1 MLKVTLPEARRNL
14 AVQGQVMEMTS
25 GGISQDGAAG
35 QDSSS
40 KETARYIA
48 DMTSGISALA
58 RKAGLDVLAYILDMA
73 RLEAEE
79 TAQKAD
85 PQ

>member
-1 MLKVTLPEARRNL
+1 
-14 AVQGQVMEMTS
+14 MTS
-25 GGISQDGAAG
+25 GTTGQDGG
-35 QDSSS
+35 EGEDSSS

-48 DMTSGISALA
+48 DVTGGISALA
-58 RKAGLDVLAYILDMA
+58 RKAGLDVLAHILEMA

-79 TAQKAD
+79 TAQKSE